1 MSRLEEVRTS
11 GAPEAIGPYSQA
23 VIAGPW
29 VYSSGQIG
37 LDPATGAL
45 APGGLEEEAHQVVS
59 NLEAVLAA
67 AGCGM
72 DRLVKVT
79 VYLTDRGDFPVLN
92 RIYEEPM
99 GGDSARN
106 SDGGRGALPKGA
118 RVEIDY
124 VALLAFQG

>member
-45 APGGLEEEAHQVVS
+45 VPGGLEEEAHQVVS

-92 RIYEEPM
+92 RIYEV
-99 GGDSARN
+99 R
-106 SDGGRGALPKGA
+106 
-118 RVEIDY
+118 
-124 VALLAFQG
+124 